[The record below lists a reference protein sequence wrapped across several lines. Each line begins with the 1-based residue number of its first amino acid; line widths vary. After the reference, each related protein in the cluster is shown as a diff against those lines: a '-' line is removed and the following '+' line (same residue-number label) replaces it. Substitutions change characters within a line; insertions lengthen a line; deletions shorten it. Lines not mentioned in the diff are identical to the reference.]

1 MFSGQFLCFV
11 SVKPTFSKKN
21 GRRQQW
27 QGQQQLTC
35 STTLTC
41 GAPLSGGAD
50 YSGRQVLPVP
60 TDFGSLLGGHFE
72 VTLLGPAAL
81 VAGNEAIHQR
91 SIMSWSFNMCI
102 THM

>member
-1 MFSGQFLCFV
+1 MFSGQFPWLFLSNENFV
-11 SVKPTFSKKN
+11 KKKC
-21 GRRQQW
+21 RRFQW

-81 VAGNEAIHQR
+81 VAGNEI
-91 SIMSWSFNMCI
+91 
-102 THM
+102 